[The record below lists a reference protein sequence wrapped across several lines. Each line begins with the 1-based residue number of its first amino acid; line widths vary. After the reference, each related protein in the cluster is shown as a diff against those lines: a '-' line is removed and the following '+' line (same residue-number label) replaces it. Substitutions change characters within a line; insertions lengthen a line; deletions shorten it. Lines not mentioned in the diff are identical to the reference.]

1 MVGTKNLPMIWI
13 VTGMGFTKR
22 PPQKKLDMIPSLK
35 LTAKAP
41 EKEWLRDDP
50 FILGPSA
57 YFQVLLLLVS
67 GRVFSSWFGG
77 FHKTILQ
84 GGP

>member
-1 MVGTKNLPMIWI
+1 MIWI
-13 VTGMGFTKR
+13 VTGMGFTK
-22 PPQKKLDMIPSLK
+22 PPKKKLHLKKNGWKMIPSF
-35 LTAKAP
+35 
-41 EKEWLRDDP
+41 WV
-50 FILGPSA
+50 SA

-84 GGP
+84 GGPELKMTFQP